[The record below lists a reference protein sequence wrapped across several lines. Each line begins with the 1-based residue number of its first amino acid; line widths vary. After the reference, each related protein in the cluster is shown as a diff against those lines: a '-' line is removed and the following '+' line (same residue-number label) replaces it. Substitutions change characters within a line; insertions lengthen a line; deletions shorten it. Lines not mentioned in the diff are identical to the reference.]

1 MEKTIPYRFINCLD
15 PIHYL
20 GKSVI
25 VSRVELPDKKGIL
38 TGIKLVLHG
47 DLIIS
52 SLLEV
57 EGDYYNFW
65 SCRPEST
72 TQQVRPNTIK
82 FKKMEFS
89 SYLRAKITIM
99 ANFLKKMMSGSPE
112 VSSKRVIGVISF
124 ITVLIISF
132 KIVFSK
138 EVLPNETL
146 IKEVLYTLFLIIA
159 ATVLGGTVENIM
171 KRPSQVVNPEGS
183 DTPSETDKKK
193 GNKKD
198 EEIDENDLS

>member
-1 MEKTIPYRFINCLD
+1 MKKNIPYRFINCLD

-20 GKSVI
+20 GKSVV
-25 VSRVELPDKKGIL
+25 VSRVELPDIKGVL
-38 TGIKLVLHG
+38 TGIKLVRDG
-47 DLIIS
+47 ELIIS
-52 SLLEV
+52 SLLEID
-57 EGDYYNFW
+57 GDYYNFW
-65 SCRPEST
+65 NCRPESIT
-72 TQQVRPNTIK
+72 EQVKPNSTK

-89 SYLRAKITIM
+89 SYLRGKITIM
-99 ANFLKKMMSGSPE
+99 ATFIQKMMSGSPE

-193 GNKKD
+193 GKKKD